1 MQALLAIRPPIEGR
15 RVTGSAPRR
24 PILSRMDTRPAI
36 LLAASDAADSI
47 EREFRARY
55 DRDYRIEM
63 LPDAATTLARLTELL
78 DAGTAIA
85 MLGAERTLPDASGL
99 ELLRATQHLAPAAR
113 RVTLLVPGEYVDAIE
128 EMRLAMLR
136 RDIDTFVGV
145 PRGKRD
151 EEFHIA
157 LTELLSEWGWSVA
170 GPVVS
175 SADIVAEPGDRR
187 VGAIRDLLDRLGMP
201 NRTLAPDDPEALE
214 MLVLAGPDPVFPLV
228 RSFTGQ
234 VLQDATPAKVSEAMY
249 GGFDE
254 IPDGEVADVVV
265 VGAGPAGLAAAVYAA
280 SEGLSTIVLEGDA
293 IGGQAGSSSMIRNYL
308 GFPRGISG
316 MRLAQRSRIQASRF
330 GARFYTGREAI
341 RIERGPADEPEHH
354 HVFVDG
360 AQMCARTVI
369 LATGVQYRRLDVA
382 GVDEHVG
389 NGVTYGSATT
399 MAREMQDRDVFVV
412 GAGNSA
418 GQAAVH
424 LAKFA
429 RSVTLVARRGDL
441 SETMSDYLI
450 REISATPTVHVRC
463 RTRVVDGG
471 GDAHLE
477 RLTLED
483 LDTGE
488 RETLP
493 ADGLCCMLGA
503 EPACGWLPDGIAC
516 DAHGFVLT
524 GRDVP
529 KDTWVDGLPPA
540 SLETTVRGIFAVG
553 DVRAGSMK
561 RVASA
566 AGEGASALPLVH
578 AELARLRAL
587 QLVD

>member
-1 MQALLAIRPPIEGR
+1 
-15 RVTGSAPRR
+15 
-24 PILSRMDTRPAI
+24 MDTRPVI
-36 LLAASDAADSI
+36 LLAAHDSADTI

-55 DRDYRIEM
+55 DRDYRVE
-63 LPDAATTLARLTELL
+63 LVGDAAALLARLGDLADE
-78 DAGTAIA
+78 GTAIA
-85 MLGAERTLPDASGL
+85 MLGAERMLPDASGL
-99 ELLRATQHLAPAAR
+99 ELLRATHALAPAAR
-113 RVTLLVPGEYVDAIE
+113 RVALLMPGQYVDALE
-128 EMRLAMLR
+128 EMRVAVLR
-136 RDIDTFVGV
+136 REIDTFVGV

-201 NRTLAPDDPEALE
+201 NRTLAPDDPEALPL
-214 MLVLAGPDPVFPLV
+214 LVAAGADPVLPLV

-234 VLQDATPAKVSEAMY
+234 VLQDATPAAVSEAMY
-249 GGFDE
+249 GGFDA

-280 SEGLSTIVLEGDA
+280 SEGLSTIVLESDA

-330 GARFYTGREAI
+330 GARFYTGRAAI
-341 RIERGPADEPEHH
+341 RIERGPASEPEHH
-354 HVFVDG
+354 HVLVDG
-360 AQMCARTVI
+360 AQMCARTVV
-369 LATGVQYRRLDVA
+369 LATGVQYRRLDVE
-382 GVDEHVG
+382 GVDAQIG

-429 RSVTLVARRGDL
+429 RSVTMLVRRGDL
-441 SETMSDYLI
+441 AETMSDYLV
-450 REISATPTVHVRC
+450 REIAATAAVRV
-463 RTRVVDGG
+463 RTRTVVVDGG
-471 GDAHLE
+471 GDARLE
-477 RLTLED
+477 RLVLED

-488 RETLP
+488 RETVA
-493 ADGLCCMLGA
+493 ADGLVCMLGA
-503 EPACGWLPDGIAC
+503 EPACGWLPDDVAC

-529 KDTWVDGLPPA
+529 RDAWIDGVPPA

-578 AELARLRAL
+578 AELARLRAV
-587 QLVD
+587 QLAG